1 MECLDSLL
9 RVPHGVGLNELS
21 SGDLEKSVSKL
32 IFVGNFFFFLR
43 LHSGACI
50 ILVPLP
56 GIKPRLPTVG
66 TYSPNHWTARE
77 VLAEFCSL
85 QL

>member
-43 LHSGACI
+43 LHSGACR
-50 ILVPLP
+50 ILVP
-56 GIKPRLPTVG
+56 
-66 TYSPNHWTARE
+66 
-77 VLAEFCSL
+77 
-85 QL
+85 